1 MNKIEKIIN
10 RDINN
15 AYDSCNDFRQS
26 DAILLLSD
34 SFEDLAVS
42 FSLFCAENTI
52 SFNDNLWRMRLLK
65 PTFKTSKQLYEMWK
79 DEMD

>member
-1 MNKIEKIIN
+1 MNKIEKVIN

-15 AYDSCNDFRQS
+15 AYSGYGDFRQS
-26 DAILLLSD
+26 DAILLLND

-42 FSLFCAENTI
+42 FSLFCAENTLG
-52 SFNDNLWRMRLLK
+52 FNNNLWRMRLLK
-65 PTFKTSKQLYEMWK
+65 PTFKTSEQLYKMWQ